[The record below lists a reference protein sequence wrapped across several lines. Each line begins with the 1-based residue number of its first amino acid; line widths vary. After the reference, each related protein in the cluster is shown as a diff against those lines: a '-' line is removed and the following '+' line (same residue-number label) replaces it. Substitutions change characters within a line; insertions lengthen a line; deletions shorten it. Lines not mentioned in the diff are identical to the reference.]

1 MAETNWSQDVTTNSG
16 ALDVEDGVF
25 NKQDPQEIA
34 QSLKHSAE
42 TSRKRTASPFRSA
55 MSMLTLYINRAGTQL
70 SVRRRRILERA
81 KSELRVAFERG
92 RR

>member
-1 MAETNWSQDVTTNSG
+1 MCRTNSDV
-16 ALDVEDGVF
+16 LDLEAEVF

-55 MSMLTLYINRAGTQL
+55 MSMLTLHINRAGTQL

>member
-16 ALDVEDGVF
+16 ALDVEAEVF

-55 MSMLTLYINRAGTQL
+55 MSMLTLYNRAGTQL